1 MVAGQDTLAEW
12 AEGARKN
19 AAAVAGMLDV
29 SDQAHREDPLA
40 ALAALQDYVSRLP
53 LSEFEQSDWFTLHS
67 DLVSF
72 LADVLIRRRGAQ
84 WNVKADPSVRRGY
97 RYVLQATGLDGA
109 ERQIDPYDVVEEEFR
124 HLPIEITRMIANA
137 EVALAV
143 VRIHES

>member
-1 MVAGQDTLAEW
+1 
-12 AEGARKN
+12 
-19 AAAVAGMLDV
+19 MLDV
-29 SDQAHREDPLA
+29 PDQAHREDPLA
-40 ALAALQDYVSRLP
+40 ALAALRDYVSRLP

-72 LADVLIRRRGAQ
+72 LADVLIRGRGAE

-97 RYVLQATGLDGA
+97 RYVIQATGLDGA
-109 ERQIDPYDVVEEEFR
+109 KRQIDPYDVVEEEFR